1 MFLTWL
7 MLAVALSLSTI
18 AAFYS
23 IIGLTAIFASAVVP
37 VAIMGSILEI
47 AKLVVTVWLHEYWHR
62 CRRLMKAYL
71 VPAVGVLMLI
81 TSMGIFGFLSKAH
94 LDQTVISGDSTTR
107 IAIYDEKIKQ
117 ARENIDTNRRALKQM
132 DEAVDQQM
140 SRSTDEQG
148 AQRAANLRRNQ
159 QGERTRL
166 QREIETEQRK
176 IQTLSEERAPIAAEV
191 RKVEAEVGPIK
202 YIAALIYGDNPDAN
216 LLEKA
221 VRWVIIILVVVFDP
235 LAIFMLLAAT
245 ESYKWEKYGRGGDPQ
260 EQDEPPPQQ
269 PVNDAVAKTKIWAE
283 DLWQRVR
290 RPKNATVDDDAIVTK
305 SLDGQ
310 SPGNDMGAKP
320 VVEMVGQSS
329 SIPPEQWGGADLTAN
344 IKSSAPEVKY
354 IGDADDEEP
363 AKPLL
368 YVSPDIVVHEDD
380 EEDNNEAIKA
390 AQKQWKADNP
400 GKTLKEQRR
409 LLAQGLISHLPWEDY
424 LIQDTDTKFGFGMVF
439 PVDAAKGD
447 LFCRT
452 DGLPT
457 TLFKFNGTKWIEI
470 DKTLTDLYSY
480 DDSYI
485 NYLISKISS
494 GEYDP
499 ELLTDAERSQIE
511 QRLRKDLA

>member
-62 CRRLMKAYL
+62 CRRLMKVYL

-94 LDQTVISGDSTTR
+94 LDQTVISGDSMTR

-176 IQTLSEERAPIAAEV
+176 IQTLSEERAPVAAEV

-245 ESYKWEKYGRGGDPQ
+245 ESYKWEKYGSGGDPKEKDDQ
-260 EQDEPPPQQ
+260 PPQQ
-269 PVNDAVAKTKIWAE
+269 PVNDAVTKTKIWAE
-283 DLWQRVR
+283 DLWNKVKGSR
-290 RPKNATVDDDAIVTK
+290 NATVPDDATVSK
-305 SLDGQ
+305 NLDGQ
-310 SPGNDMGAKP
+310 PTRDSVDSESMVT
-320 VVEMVGQSS
+320 VVEQSKTM
-329 SIPPEQWGGADLTAN
+329 PPEQWGGQDLTEN
-344 IKSSAPEVKY
+344 LSKISSAQP
-354 IGDADDEEP
+354 
-363 AKPLL
+363 KPSSPV
-368 YVSPDIVVHEDD
+368 YVNMPDIVGSQSLD
-380 EEDNNEAIKA
+380 EESYSADDMTKA
-390 AQKQWKADNP
+390 AQRRWKSNNP
-400 GKTLKEQRR
+400 DKTLKEQRH
-409 LLAQGLISHLPWEDY
+409 LLETGQIDRLPWEPY
-424 LIQDTDTKFGFGMVF
+424 LRASQSGFGAEF
-439 PVDAAKGD
+439 PIDPEKGQIWI
-447 LFCRT
+447 RT
-452 DGLPT
+452 DHLPT
-457 TLFKFNGTKWIEI
+457 TLHKFNGEKWIEVVK
-470 DKTLTDLYSY
+470 DQS
-480 DDSYI
+480 DSYAFNEEYI
-485 NYLISKISS
+485 NHLIGKIGS

-499 ELLTDAERSQIE
+499 ELLTDAERLQIE
-511 QRLRKDLA
+511 SRLRTDLA